1 MRRMVFAVAVA
12 GLLASA
18 SQGLACEGS
27 EVLFEDKFQDD
38 GGGWSQK
45 KAVSIGDGAL
55 TFTLP
60 ADGMQS
66 NLNVMFS
73 VEDAD
78 VCVET
83 VWPHGNGS
91 GEAEPKILGA
101 GLLFWGE
108 NNRTY
113 YQFGILNN
121 GRYWIARKQDGAWVG
136 TIAANIDSAA
146 IKTAPG
152 SSNTLRVDAKGN
164 SLAFYINGTMVR
176 EVRGQAPK
184 GSWRFGVSGDNFDKS
199 SEANVLFTNMKV
211 TN

>member
-1 MRRMVFAVAVA
+1 MLRMVVAVAVA
-12 GLLASA
+12 GFLASVG
-18 SQGLACEGS
+18 QGLACEGS

-38 GGGWSQK
+38 AGGWSQK

-55 TFTLP
+55 VFTLP
-60 ADGMQS
+60 ADDMQS

-78 VCVET
+78 VCVEA
-83 VWPHGNGS
+83 VWPHGES
-91 GEAEPKILGA
+91 AASDKPKILGA

-152 SSNTLRVDAKGN
+152 ASNTLRVDAKGN
-164 SLAFYINGTMVR
+164 SLAFYINGTKVR

-199 SEANVLFTNMKV
+199 SEAKVLFTNMKV
-211 TN
+211 TD